1 MRRADAPAKPEL
13 PVFHILPEC
22 VPVYLMWLAVQ
33 TQWQWATDGMGS
45 RRVGLSYPGVRAA
58 PAFARL
64 RGRQR
69 EAMLADLCVME
80 SAWLNEDARQ
90 RRYQA
95 SKAQQPPVDSL
106 PG

>member
-1 MRRADAPAKPEL
+1 M
-13 PVFHILPEC
+13 
-22 VPVYLMWLAVQ
+22 PVYLMWVAVQ

-58 PAFARL
+58 PAFVAL
-64 RGRQR
+64 RGRRQR
-69 EAMLADLCVME
+69 EAMLADLCIME
-80 SAWLNEDARQ
+80 SAWLNEHERQ

-95 SKAQQPPVDSL
+95 SKAQQPAIDSL

>member
-1 MRRADAPAKPEL
+1 
-13 PVFHILPEC
+13 
-22 VPVYLMWLAVQ
+22 MWLAVQ

-64 RGRQR
+64 RGRRQR
-69 EAMLADLCVME
+69 EAMLDDLCVME
-80 SAWLNEDARQ
+80 AAWLNEDARQ
-90 RRYQA
+90 RRYHA
-95 SKAQQPPVDSL
+95 STAQQPRVDSL

>member
-1 MRRADAPAKPEL
+1 
-13 PVFHILPEC
+13 
-22 VPVYLMWLAVQ
+22 MWCAVQ

-64 RGRQR
+64 RGRRQR

-80 SAWLNEDARQ
+80 AAWLIEHERQ

-95 SKAQQPPVDSL
+95 AKAQQGAPAGLPP
-106 PG
+106 G